1 MLWEGLGFLQQ
12 IGESFGIRPKAN
24 SKRVEQT
31 GCWCLRGPKPAGPG
45 CYLARPGQF
54 RNRETTLLKILDQ
67 ASSLPKKLQTRM
79 QKGAQETHNC
89 FAILEHKPDHQ
100 NSKNQHK
107 KKHKPRAQKKAQE
120 HHNCFATQS
129 TNPTT
134 NSKNQHK
141 HRKHKLEHK
150 KKAQETPQLF
160 CNPEHKPDHKL
171 QKPAQRKKHKLEHKQ
186 KHKNTTTVLQPRET
200 KPDHKLQKP
209 AQEKAQ
215 TRMLYCGP
223 WKQPFVL

>member
-31 GCWCLRGPKPAGPG
+31 GCWCLPGPRPAGPG

-54 RNRETTLLKILDQ
+54 RNRETTLLKIWIRP
-67 ASSLPKKLQTRM
+67 AVCPKSCKLECKR
-79 QKGAQETHNC
+79 
-89 FAILEHKPDHQ
+89 EHKKRTTVLL
-100 NSKNQHK
+100 SW
-107 KKHKPRAQKKAQE
+107 
-120 HHNCFATQS
+120 S

-141 HRKHKLEHK
+141 KKHKLEHK
-150 KKAQETPQLF
+150 KSTRTPQLF

-171 QKPAQRKKHKLEHKQ
+171 QE
-186 KHKNTTTVLQPRET
+186 
-200 KPDHKLQKP
+200 P
-209 AQEKAQ
+209 AQEKHNCFAIWSTRKSTNWTKTSNLQQNPGLLSKMIKRYQAWGGPGGRWEAQ
-215 TRMLYCGP
+215 GR
-223 WKQPFVL
+223 

>member
-31 GCWCLRGPKPAGPG
+31 GCWCLPGPKPAGPG

-54 RNRETTLLKILDQ
+54 RNRETTLLKIWIRP
-67 ASSLPKKLQTRM
+67 AVCPKSCKLECKR
-79 QKGAQETHNC
+79 
-89 FAILEHKPDHQ
+89 EHKKRTTVLL
-100 NSKNQHK
+100 SW
-107 KKHKPRAQKKAQE
+107 
-120 HHNCFATQS
+120 S

-141 HRKHKLEHK
+141 KKHKLEHK
-150 KKAQETPQLF
+150 KSTRTPQLF

-171 QKPAQRKKHKLEHKQ
+171 QKPAQEKAQTRAQK
-186 KHKNTTTVLQPRET
+186 KHKNTTTVLQPR
-200 KPDHKLQKP
+200 
-209 AQEKAQ
+209 AQ
-215 TRMLYCGP
+215 TRPQTPRTSTRKAQLFCDLEHKEKHKLDENFQFTAEP
-223 WKQPFVL
+223 RIAF